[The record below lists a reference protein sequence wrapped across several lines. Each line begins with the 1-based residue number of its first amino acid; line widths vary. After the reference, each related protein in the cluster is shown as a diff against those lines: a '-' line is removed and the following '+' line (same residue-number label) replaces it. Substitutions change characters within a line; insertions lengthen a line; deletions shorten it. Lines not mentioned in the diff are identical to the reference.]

1 MRITDP
7 VLAAHLAARKPV
19 LIRHMLWIAA
29 RNRATGAVEGLGLWD
44 GDDHQDIVIDGQTRT
59 YYGAGGLVSIEPI
72 RHATGTDVRRVR
84 ATLAPMAPEV
94 AMAIRG
100 YDPRTAPVD
109 IYRQIYDPETMQ
121 PVGGP
126 VRRLKGRISEIELTQ
141 PAEKDGESDDAACSI
156 TIATGTIEGTRG
168 LALKKSD
175 ESQKL
180 RALPDGGQDRFYQ
193 YADIS
198 GKVPVKWG
206 EE

>member
-1 MRITDP
+1 MRVTDP
-7 VLAAHLAARKPV
+7 AIAAHLSARKPV
-19 LIRHMLWIAA
+19 LVRHMLWIKA

-44 GDDHQDIVIDGQTRT
+44 GDDHQDIAVNGQLRT
-59 YYGAGGLVSIEPI
+59 YYGAGGLVSIEAI
-72 RHATGTDVRRVR
+72 RQAKGTDVRRTR

-94 AMAIRG
+94 AVAIRG
-100 YDPRTAPVD
+100 YDPRTAPVE
-109 IYRQIYDPETMQ
+109 IHRQIYDPETMQ
-121 PVGGP
+121 PVGAP
-126 VRRLKGRISEIELTQ
+126 ERLLKGRISEIELTY
-141 PAEKDGESDDAACSI
+141 PAEKGGESDDASCDI

-180 RALPDGGQDRFYQ
+180 RKLPGGRPDRFYQ
-193 YADIS
+193 YTDIS